1 MVLFGHRVQVGQ
13 FVVGE
18 ERVRDPNLISEVT
31 SERYVVFVVVGER
44 ETLVLPVLVQ
54 IDGDRV
60 ILCTPSDTGIVYRS
74 TLHILECECG

>member
-18 ERVRDPNLISEVT
+18 ERVWDPNLISEVA
-31 SERYVVFVVVGER
+31 SERHVVFVVVGER
-44 ETLVLPVLVQ
+44 QTVVLPVLVQ

-60 ILCTPSDTGIVYRS
+60 ILYTYT
-74 TLHILECECG
+74 E